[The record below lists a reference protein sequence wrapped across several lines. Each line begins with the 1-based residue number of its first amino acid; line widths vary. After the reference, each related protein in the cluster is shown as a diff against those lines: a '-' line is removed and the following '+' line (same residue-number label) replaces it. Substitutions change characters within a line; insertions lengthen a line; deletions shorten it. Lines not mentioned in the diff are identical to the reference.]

1 MTVTMPRTTILI
13 ADDHTVLRQ
22 GLRRILDGDPTLQ
35 VVGEAGDGR
44 AAVALAEK
52 LRPSV
57 VLMDIGLP
65 LMNGIEATSEVH
77 RMDPRT
83 GVIILSM
90 HADAGYLRR
99 SLEAGARGYLLKD
112 SEDLD
117 VVRAIKAV
125 AAGGS
130 FFSPAMAA
138 LMREQLLAP
147 QGAARVDE
155 LDVLTQRERQVL
167 QLVAEGKSN
176 KEIATIMDLGVSTVE
191 THRKHVMEKL
201 NLHNTA
207 DLVRFAIRHR
217 IVVA

>member
-1 MTVTMPRTTILI
+1 MPRITVLI
-13 ADDHTVLRQ
+13 ADDHTVLRH
-22 GLRRILDGDPTLQ
+22 GLRRIIDGDPALQ

-44 AAVALAEK
+44 AAVALAEQ
-52 LRPSV
+52 LRPAV

-65 LMNGIEATSEVH
+65 LMNGIEATSEL
-77 RMDPRT
+77 RRIDSRI

-99 SLEAGARGYLLKD
+99 SLDAGARGYLLKD
-112 SEDLD
+112 AEDLD

-125 AAGGS
+125 ASGGS

-138 LMREQLLAP
+138 LMREQLLTPWEA
-147 QGAARVDE
+147 GSVDE
-155 LDVLTQRERQVL
+155 LDTLTQRERQVL

-176 KEIATIMDLGVSTVE
+176 KEIATLMDLGVSTVE

-201 NLHNTA
+201 GLHNTA

-217 IVVA
+217 VVVV